1 MQDEELREA
10 IEISL
15 TLRKSNHAKLSFEQ
29 ACVLYSQLFF
39 ATAKKGRDSKEERDK
54 AMDAYFKAQEKILMR
69 LPQEILD
76 TVEDLKKLALGYMS
90 NETECLLE
98 AYYKQLQ

>member
-15 TLRKSNHAKLSFEQ
+15 TLRKSNHTKLSFEQ
-29 ACVLYSQLFF
+29 TRGLYGRLFF
-39 ATAKKGRDSKEERDK
+39 AIVKKGRESQEERDK
-54 AMDAYFKAQEKILMR
+54 AMDAYLQTQEKILMR

-76 TVEDLKKLALGYMS
+76 TVEDLKELALGYMS
-90 NETECLLE
+90 KETKGLLE
-98 AYYKQLQ
+98 AYYKELQ